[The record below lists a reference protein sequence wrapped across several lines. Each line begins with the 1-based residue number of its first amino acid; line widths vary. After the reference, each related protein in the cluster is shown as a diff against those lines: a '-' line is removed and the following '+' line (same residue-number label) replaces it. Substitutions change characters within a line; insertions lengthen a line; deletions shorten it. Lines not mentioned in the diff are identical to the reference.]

1 MDFFG
6 KDNALNEVSMKNN
19 FQAPRMTP
27 VSWSDYESLLSQHGM
42 EYGHFT
48 SEFFNT
54 VDDISNV
61 NKEIENQFGVKMYHP
76 YFDIMPADDE
86 MPWYEKALHSFGQQ
100 QIQRS
105 VKQSF
110 SIEAMHSGIEHWKKE
125 VQKIRDK
132 NPNQPFNTLEY
143 YTDLRKKN
151 AKQQEF
157 QISQMAMASRG
168 FTEKWGAPLVS
179 GMKTYFTDPFVLS
192 SLPLSFAYSV
202 PSNLALGGL
211 KVAAMEG
218 LLEAGRM
225 TAVEAKVLPYKQEMG
240 LDYNLDDSIRNV
252 AMATAGG
259 VVLGPTGMLAFR
271 ALPVGAKYTYKGVK
285 YTVQSTDQFINS
297 KFFPQKFIG
306 KELNKL
312 IDQADLSKSLGQ
324 NLDLAPPSVLYD
336 IIQGLPDEIRSNPK
350 VQRAVDHY
358 EQWVLENNGN
368 PYVQD
373 PNGQRLHNDHYN
385 QARNQLDNDETIE
398 LTPQDINTPLKD
410 EIVTADR
417 INNDINNIKAT
428 IDELNNKLNVEE
440 DLLDIPEFLRTEK
453 KLREL
458 KKQLKI
464 LEKDKKSLLQEEK
477 IPSRL
482 DYPPEPKTQTFLQWL
497 KKNKIK
503 SDDGNIGD
511 VKSILD
517 KSTFG
522 YTKKGG
528 YSLDDLLIR
537 AREDGWLPPAKP
549 GQPDDLSINDVLDL
563 ISENPVRES
572 DQIKIADFDAAVR
585 EIDAE
590 IQLLQEN
597 NVNVRGMSNEDVD
610 IALNNIKNKVSK
622 NDLKKY
628 SDLDERFLDNQA
640 DDAFDEL
647 SRFFEEKGIKNN
659 DKFEITRLDEEGSTT
674 MTAKQV
680 MDDIKKDKKMIDELT
695 KCEGLQ

>member
-27 VSWSDYESLLSQHGM
+27 VSWSDYESLLTQHGDDF
-42 EYGHFT
+42 GKSS
-48 SEFFNT
+48 SEASNLM
-54 VDDISNV
+54 DDYASV
-61 NKEIENQFGVKMYHP
+61 NKEIKDK
-76 YFDIMPADDE
+76 FDINLPNPLIDMITDVEGLDYTPTVFYQDF
-86 MPWYEKALHSFGQQ
+86 EKN
-100 QIQRS
+100 
-105 VKQSF
+105 
-110 SIEAMHSGIEHWKKE
+110 IEWWNKE
-125 VQKIRDK
+125 VQKIQDK
-132 NPNQPFNTLEY
+132 HPNQKFNTLEY

-179 GMKTYFTDPFVLS
+179 GVKTYFTDPLVLA

-202 PSNLALGGL
+202 PSNFALAGL

-259 VVLGPTGMLAFR
+259 AILGPTGMLAFR
-271 ALPVGAKYTYKGVK
+271 ALPVGAKYTYKGIK

-297 KFFPQKFIG
+297 KFFPQKFLG

-324 NLDLAPPSVLYD
+324 NLDLASPNVLYD
-336 IIQGLPDEIRSNPK
+336 IIQELPDEIRSNPK

-358 EQWVLENNGN
+358 EQWVIENNGN

-385 QARNQLDNDETIE
+385 QARNQLDNEEPIE
-398 LTPQDINTPLKD
+398 LTPQDQNTPLKD

-417 INNDINNIKAT
+417 INNDINNVKFVIDDLNQQKLTAKTKAEEQAIDTTIKNQKK
-428 IDELNNKLNVEE
+428 I
-440 DLLDIPEFLRTEK
+440 LR
-453 KLREL
+453 
-458 KKQLKI
+458 Q

-497 KKNKIK
+497 RKNKINK
-503 SDDGNIGD
+503 DDYNIGD

-528 YSLDDLLIR
+528 YSLDDLLTR
-537 AREDGWLPPAKP
+537 AREDGWLPPARP

-563 ISENPVRES
+563 ISDNPVRES
-572 DQIKIADFDAAVR
+572 DQIKINEFDDAVR
-585 EIDAE
+585 GIDAE
-590 IQLLQEN
+590 MQLLQEN

-640 DDAFDEL
+640 DDSFDEL

-680 MDDIKKDKKMIDELT
+680 MDDIKQDKKMIDELT

>member
-1 MDFFG
+1 
-6 KDNALNEVSMKNN
+6 
-19 FQAPRMTP
+19 
-27 VSWSDYESLLSQHGM
+27 
-42 EYGHFT
+42 
-48 SEFFNT
+48 
-54 VDDISNV
+54 
-61 NKEIENQFGVKMYHP
+61 
-76 YFDIMPADDE
+76 
-86 MPWYEKALHSFGQQ
+86 
-100 QIQRS
+100 
-105 VKQSF
+105 
-110 SIEAMHSGIEHWKKE
+110 
-125 VQKIRDK
+125 
-132 NPNQPFNTLEY
+132 
-143 YTDLRKKN
+143 
-151 AKQQEF
+151 
-157 QISQMAMASRG
+157 
-168 FTEKWGAPLVS
+168 
-179 GMKTYFTDPFVLS
+179 
-192 SLPLSFAYSV
+192 
-202 PSNLALGGL
+202 
-211 KVAAMEG
+211 MEG

-259 VVLGPTGMLAFR
+259 VVLGPIGMLTFR

-297 KFFPQKFIG
+297 KFFPHRFIG

-312 IDQADLSKSLGQ
+312 IDQVDLSKSLGQ
-324 NLDLAPPSVLYD
+324 NLELAPPSVLYD

-385 QARNQLDNDETIE
+385 QARNQLDNEEPIE
-398 LTPQDINTPLKD
+398 LTPQDQNTPLKD

-417 INNDINNIKAT
+417 INNDINNVKFIIDDLNQQKLTAKTKAEEQAIDTTIKNQKK
-428 IDELNNKLNVEE
+428 I
-440 DLLDIPEFLRTEK
+440 LR
-453 KLREL
+453 
-458 KKQLKI
+458 Q

-497 KKNKIK
+497 RKNKINK
-503 SDDGNIGD
+503 DDYNIGD

-528 YSLDDLLIR
+528 YSLDDLLTR
-537 AREDGWLPPAKP
+537 AREDGWLPPARP

-563 ISENPVRES
+563 ISNNPVRES
-572 DQIKIADFDAAVR
+572 DQMKIADFDAAVR

-590 IQLLQEN
+590 MQLLQEN
-597 NVNVRGMSNEDVD
+597 NINVRGMSNEDVD

-628 SDLDERFLDNQA
+628 SDLDEKFLDNQA
-640 DDAFDEL
+640 DNSFDEL

-680 MDDIKKDKKMIDELT
+680 MDDIKQDKKMIDELT